1 MSFHK
6 IILVILIGI
15 LLFLIYKKNNK
26 CINVSNNTVEKYR
39 LDGNG
44 YASIYVIFKDNS
56 GNYKYDRYVVTN
68 TDIDIK
74 NIYSTING
82 ISFIWKCQND
92 PVYKNNPGVQ
102 YVYNSYFQP
111 KILKTGET
119 LMELNSMVKYGNV
132 TKDIVIGIGRDEQIC
147 IPIYKEGLIEKK
159 VEILSDYVINI
170 NNGNKLINKIKLLKL
185 NDILYFDGKTPPNYF
200 KFQTKFNNVIY
211 ITEKDIYEYTKL
223 NQMQNKLIINI
234 NKPPGFTTTI
244 NPDVIRRAYN
254 KLMLNLQWIKN
265 YKPPVT
271 PDYVIPSNSN
281 ISGQLLGP
289 DVQNIPYDLSQLDL
303 NDQNGPLLQ
312 SFIDLNKTLLEA
324 SESIAPEEINNEI
337 KNIFQQL
344 STGKFDTVSSSLP
357 IITSPLIA
365 NSQPDLSSTLVPI
378 KMGTR
383 DYGSNNWTVYTG
395 KAAPINNNWRSGYY
409 LSTKNLGYGSQF
421 GGVNTG
427 DVVTMIIDIGT
438 WNFKTANIFLLANT
452 VQTTDIS
459 KYTTMNGTSGLFN
472 NSPLILVGTDNIWDN
487 LPKFDIN
494 NLPPSNISTLLINPR
509 PTPIVYKIVISPQDV
524 AYKKRYITI
533 SHSKVIKSVLVD
545 IIFDL

>member
-1 MSFHK
+1 
-6 IILVILIGI
+6 
-15 LLFLIYKKNNK
+15 
-26 CINVSNNTVEKYR
+26 
-39 LDGNG
+39 
-44 YASIYVIFKDNS
+44 
-56 GNYKYDRYVVTN
+56 
-68 TDIDIK
+68 
-74 NIYSTING
+74 
-82 ISFIWKCQND
+82 
-92 PVYKNNPGVQ
+92 
-102 YVYNSYFQP
+102 
-111 KILKTGET
+111 
-119 LMELNSMVKYGNV
+119 
-132 TKDIVIGIGRDEQIC
+132 
-147 IPIYKEGLIEKK
+147 
-159 VEILSDYVINI
+159 
-170 NNGNKLINKIKLLKL
+170 
-185 NDILYFDGKTPPNYF
+185 
-200 KFQTKFNNVIY
+200 
-211 ITEKDIYEYTKL
+211 
-223 NQMQNKLIINI
+223 MQNKLIINI